1 MPRLA
6 EGEGATR
13 QVDEFDKK
21 AKEGKDDVE
30 KRARVD
36 WKERE
41 DQGFGSVHSNIQQPY
56 ALDLEDLTGETI
68 SYYCNVDMDKTGTIK
83 EAIWMNGTA
92 CRISD
97 GTWLF
102 NERSRKLL

>member
-13 QVDEFDKK
+13 QVAEFDKK

-56 ALDLEDLTGETI
+56 ALDLEDLI
-68 SYYCNVDMDKTGTIK
+68 
-83 EAIWMNGTA
+83 
-92 CRISD
+92 
-97 GTWLF
+97 
-102 NERSRKLL
+102 